1 MVQVL
6 ELTDKNTKMITII
19 KFKKREEQ
27 VNKIDKRRISSDI

>member
-6 ELTDKNTKMITII
+6 ELTDKNTKIITII

-27 VNKIDKRRISSDI
+27 ANKIDKRRISSDI